1 MMKTKYGK
9 KVDVINPHPPQ
20 KQSGHLKR
28 AASFHVRTINKAVL
42 AKCQLP
48 QVVVDAQGRAITKP
62 ASW

>member
-28 AASFHVRTINKAVL
+28 AASFHVRTINKAGL
-42 AKCQLP
+42 SCARLLL
-48 QVVVDAQGRAITKP
+48 DAVTNYN
-62 ASW
+62 